1 MPRVSIIIPAYNAR
15 RWLPETLASAF
26 AQEVEG
32 GLEVIVVDDG
42 SQDDTSAYVRE
53 AWPACRLERTEN
65 RGVSHARNHGTRLAV
80 GELLHY
86 LDADDVLLPG
96 KVARQVR
103 LLTETGADVVYGNW
117 QELAADGAGGY
128 QPGRE
133 VRRRWEEVAADA
145 EVAFFTDMWC
155 PTGAY
160 LYRRSFLDKVLPW
173 KEWLPV
179 IQDARFALDCAMAGA
194 RWAHDAEVGVLY
206 RKHDAGSVSTRSR
219 LAFLRDCAANAAD
232 VRARWAGRPAG
243 HQEALVRVHAA
254 LARQAYALDRPL
266 FKTLHAALEEMRPG
280 YLPAGPAH
288 LRLAARLLGYARAE
302 ALALA
307 LRRLRG
313 RATSPPSPLLA

>member
-15 RWLPETLASAF
+15 RWLPETLASACV
-26 AQEVEG
+26 QEVAG
-32 GLEVIVVDDG
+32 GVEVVVVDDG
-42 SQDDTSAYVRE
+42 SQDDTFGYVQA
-53 AWPACRLERTEN
+53 AWPMCKVVRTEN
-65 RGVSHARNHGTRLAV
+65 RGVSHARNHGTALAS
-80 GELLHY
+80 GELVQY

-103 LLTETGADVVYGNW
+103 LLEESGADAVYGNW
-117 QELAADGAGGY
+117 QEFVADGAGAY
-128 QPGRE
+128 RRGRE
-133 VRRRWEEVAADA
+133 VRRRWEEVAPDV

-160 LYRRSFLDKVLPW
+160 LYRRSFLEKVLPW

-194 RWAHDAEVGVLY
+194 RWVHDAELGVLY

-232 VRARWAGRPAG
+232 VRALWAGKTEIHR
-243 HQEALVRVHAA
+243 EALIRVHAA
-254 LARQAYALDRPL
+254 LARQAYELDRPL
-266 FKTLHAALEEMRPG
+266 FQKLHAALEEMRPG

-288 LRLAARLLGYARAE
+288 LRLAARVLGYARAE

-313 RATSPPSPLLA
+313 GGARTPMALFA